1 MVGNKKPQ
9 GSHKMSEEKSCAMHS
24 RQINMMEEKL
34 SLFEKKLFV
43 VEDQQKNLNYEIRE
57 LRTDIRT
64 VRDGNAKIADQLVV
78 ITNLIENGKGA
89 WWLLTK
95 IALWASALGTVAAGV
110 YHTIVK

>member
-1 MVGNKKPQ
+1 MNQ
-9 GSHKMSEEKSCAMHS
+9 ETNCALHIK
-24 RQINMMEEKL
+24 QINTMEEKL
-34 SLFEKKLFV
+34 SLLEKKFFI

-57 LRTDIRT
+57 LRTDIRG
-64 VRDGNAKIADQLVV
+64 VRDGNVKITDQLIV

-95 IALWASALGTVAAGV
+95 IALWASALATILVGV